1 MAKLVS
7 ENWNLEF
14 HFWNFILRL
23 EFGILKIW
31 DLFHNSC
38 NLNTKHIVLYNM
50 SAISD
55 QHYID
60 KILQGETNSFAVLV
74 DRYKDMIFTLALKMV
89 KNREEAEEVAQ
100 DTFIKIYNSLNK
112 FKGDSKF
119 STWIYKI
126 AYNTCLD
133 RLKKNKKEDLT
144 ISIDEFS
151 AHLIKTMDNALSA
164 LEDKERKQTIQNCL
178 NLLPS
183 DENFLLTLFYF
194 EDQSLEEIG
203 KIMSI
208 NANNVKVKL
217 FRSRQK
223 LAVILK
229 KQLEPEIVEYY
240 DRGR

>member
-1 MAKLVS
+1 
-7 ENWNLEF
+7 
-14 HFWNFILRL
+14 
-23 EFGILKIW
+23 
-31 DLFHNSC
+31 
-38 NLNTKHIVLYNM
+38 M

-60 KILQGETNSFAVLV
+60 KILQGETNAFAVLV
-74 DRYKDMIFTLALKMV
+74 DRYKDMIFSLSLKMV
-89 KNREEAEEVAQ
+89 RNREEAEEVSQ
-100 DTFIKIYNSLNK
+100 DTFIKIFNSLSK

-126 AYNTCLD
+126 AYNACLD
-133 RLKKNKKEDLT
+133 RLKKNKKEDLN

-178 NLLPS
+178 NLLPN

-194 EDQSLEEIG
+194 EEQSLEEIG

-229 KQLEPEIVEYY
+229 KQLEPEIIAYY
-240 DRGR
+240 ERER

>member
-1 MAKLVS
+1 
-7 ENWNLEF
+7 
-14 HFWNFILRL
+14 
-23 EFGILKIW
+23 
-31 DLFHNSC
+31 
-38 NLNTKHIVLYNM
+38 M
-50 SAISD
+50 SVIND

-133 RLKKNKKEDLT
+133 RLKKSKKDENN

-229 KQLEPEIVEYY
+229 KQLEPEIMDYY
-240 DRGR
+240 ERER

>member
-1 MAKLVS
+1 
-7 ENWNLEF
+7 
-14 HFWNFILRL
+14 
-23 EFGILKIW
+23 
-31 DLFHNSC
+31 
-38 NLNTKHIVLYNM
+38 M
-50 SAISD
+50 STIPD
-55 QHYID
+55 QYYID

-74 DRYKDMIFTLALKMV
+74 DRYKDMIFTLALKMI

-100 DTFIKIYNSLNK
+100 DTFIKIYNSLSK

-133 RLKKNKKEDLT
+133 RLKKNKKEDLN

-178 NLLPS
+178 NSLPGE
-183 DENFLLTLFYF
+183 ENFLLTLFYF

-203 KIMSI
+203 KIMNI

-223 LAVILK
+223 LAVILRQ
-229 KQLEPEIVEYY
+229 QLEPETIQCYE
-240 DRGR
+240 RE

>member
-1 MAKLVS
+1 MIVELPACSLLRRDDNIVAKLV
-7 ENWNLEF
+7 
-14 HFWNFILRL
+14 L
-23 EFGILKIW
+23 EFGIYFSI
-31 DLFHNSC
+31 SC
-38 NLNTKHIVLYNM
+38 NLNKKGVVLYNM

-74 DRYKDMIFTLALKMV
+74 DRYKDMIFTLALKMI

-100 DTFIKIYNSLNK
+100 DTFIKTYSSLSK

-133 RLKKNKKEDLT
+133 RLKKNKKEDLN

-203 KIMSI
+203 KIMNI

-229 KQLEPEIVEYY
+229 KQLEPEIVACYE
-240 DRGR
+240 RER